1 MHQLTFSDQSL
12 AELDKLDKDQQL
24 QFVSLISD
32 VAMKEVASKRPT
44 LPMFQR
50 DGKIYYR
57 IKIGTS
63 RVYVEKTS
71 SDSVFCHYIL
81 PQYTLSD
88 FLFRTKFPVSEEQM
102 VEQHASFWKYLESL
116 KK

>member
-32 VAMKEVASKRPT
+32 VAMKEVASKRPM

-50 DGKIYYR
+50 DGKTYYR

-71 SDSVFCHYIL
+71 NDSVFL
-81 PQYTLSD
+81 DLSE
-88 FLFRTKFPVSEEQM
+88 FEGFSLNGQMNIPVLLWNHRRQN
-102 VEQHASFWKYLESL
+102 AFGRCRF
-116 KK
+116 